1 MEINNSDDDY
11 LQYYENRNNYIS
23 RIVEENEKRKKE
35 EKIKNEKMR
44 KYYNFKDT
52 RIKELEKE
60 IQALKE
66 VINTNKE
73 NYTNTID
80 DNINKYNKLNKLKCM
95 IYEYKY

>member
-1 MEINNSDDDY
+1 MDSNYDDDY
-11 LQYYENRNNYIS
+11 LQYYVNRNNYIS
-23 RIVEENEKRKKE
+23 RIVEDNEKRKKE
-35 EKIKNEKMR
+35 EKMKNEKIR

-60 IQALKE
+60 IETLKE

-73 NYTNTID
+73 NYTNTRD
-80 DNINKYNKLNKLKCM
+80 ENINKYKKLNNLKSM